1 MDHVWQV
8 WGTIWS
14 LELPPTI
21 HPKHSPYKKRRR
33 SLKCGTHHLPFTVI
47 ITKNWWLST
56 HIFVTFWL
64 GAPHLYLVICHTTWY
79 EFTTTRLMM
88 IIFTF
93 GVLNGFNCMASIL
106 DMTFIYSQRLPNKMA
121 SPHNNYDNNGIPTPC
136 PIPAA
141 LSTCHHIQE
150 HCNIYPIHKTNAQLS
165 CKYNTPIHT
174 VF

>member
-1 MDHVWQV
+1 MEPRI
-8 WGTIWS
+8 TS
-14 LELPPTI
+14 NYTSEALPLQKAAPLTKMRYASPTI
-21 HPKHSPYKKRRR
+21 HRDYYQKLVTLNTHLCDFLIRCAPPLFSNLSHNLIWVYYHSLDDENIY
-33 SLKCGTHHLPFTVI
+33 
-47 ITKNWWLST
+47 
-56 HIFVTFWL
+56 
-64 GAPHLYLVICHTTWY
+64 
-79 EFTTTRLMM
+79 
-88 IIFTF
+88 F

-136 PIPAA
+136 RIPAA